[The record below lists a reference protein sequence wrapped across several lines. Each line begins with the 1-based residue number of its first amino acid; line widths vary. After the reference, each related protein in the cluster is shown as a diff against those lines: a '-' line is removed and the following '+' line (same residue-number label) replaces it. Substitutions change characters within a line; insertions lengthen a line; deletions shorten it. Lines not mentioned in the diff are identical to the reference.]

1 MGRPLHVLILED
13 SEEDT
18 QLLLLELRRIGYEV
32 EFERVDTADAMQAVL
47 TEKTWDVIL
56 SDYTMPRFSALH
68 ALEVLKASHL
78 DLPFIIISGTIGEET
93 AVAALK
99 AGAHDFLIKG
109 NFARLGSVIERE
121 LLEAETRRDRKR
133 AEEALQTSEE
143 LFGAAFQHSP
153 VGICI
158 TTLDGRLQNVS
169 QSLADML
176 GFTTTELEGKRFND
190 ITHPDDLEIGRD
202 AVSRMISGR
211 VPSVSFEKR
220 YLHKTG
226 EPVWALVSSSLL
238 RDSSGQPVHLITHI
252 LNMTERKQ
260 AEAAVL
266 EAEARYHR
274 VLDAMMEG
282 CQIIDFDWR
291 YVYVNDVVANQG
303 KHKPE
308 ELLNHTMMEIY
319 PGIENTDLFASLRQC
334 MEERTPKRMENQFV
348 FPDGSIGWFELSIQ
362 PAREGIF
369 ILSTEITERKRAA
382 EALTASEA
390 HYRMLFESN
399 PHPMWVYDLETLRFL
414 AINDAAM
421 EHYGYSHDEFL
432 SMTIKEIRP
441 VEDVPALMA
450 NLGGVQQDFNTPTT
464 WRHKKKDGAVINVEI
479 SSHVIEWN
487 ERPARLV
494 LANDITER
502 KRAADQ
508 LNYHARLLRHIN
520 DAVIATDDQLRI
532 TAWNRAAE
540 KMYGWSSNEVMG
552 RNLSEILSF
561 GLNEEQRTEAR
572 ELLQESSASRSK
584 GIHQRKDGR
593 TIYVEANTIALIDE
607 HGKMTGYVSVNR
619 DITERKRA
627 EEQTQLQL
635 QRLKSLR
642 AIDIAISS
650 SFNLSLTLD
659 ILLDQVISQLNTD
672 AAAVL
677 LLDPITKTL
686 EYAASRGFLS
696 RAIRKARV
704 RLGEGFAGRA
714 ILERR
719 TMHIPNLMETGGEF
733 TRAPLIIGEGFVDYY
748 CVPLIV
754 KGEVKGVL
762 EIFHRSVL
770 AGSPEWLDFLET
782 LAGQAAIAIDN
793 ATLFEDLQHS
803 NRELFQA
810 YDATIEGWSR
820 ALDLRDKETEGH
832 TQRVTELTVDLARK
846 FGFTEEQLITI
857 RWGALLHDI
866 GKMGVPDH
874 ILLKPAEL
882 TEEEWMRMKSH
893 PEYAYDLLKPI
904 TFLASSLDI
913 PYCHH
918 EKWDGTGYPR
928 GLKGEEIP
936 LAARLFAV
944 VDVWDAL
951 RSDRPYRPAWT
962 KDKTLEHI
970 KSLSGTHL
978 APKVVEYFLQV
989 IK

>member
-13 SEEDT
+13 SEDDT

-56 SDYTMPRFSALH
+56 SDYTMPRFSALQ

-143 LFGAAFQHSP
+143 LFGGAFQHSP

-211 VPSVSFEKR
+211 VPSVSFEKS

-303 KHKPE
+303 KHKRE

-319 PGIENTDLFASLRQC
+319 PGIENTELFASLRQC

-369 ILSTEITERKRAA
+369 ILSTEITERKR
-382 EALTASEA
+382 S
-390 HYRMLFESN
+390 
-399 PHPMWVYDLETLRFL
+399 
-414 AINDAAM
+414 
-421 EHYGYSHDEFL
+421 
-432 SMTIKEIRP
+432 
-441 VEDVPALMA
+441 
-450 NLGGVQQDFNTPTT
+450 
-464 WRHKKKDGAVINVEI
+464 
-479 SSHVIEWN
+479 
-487 ERPARLV
+487 
-494 LANDITER
+494 
-502 KRAADQ
+502 ADQ

-540 KMYGWSSNEVMG
+540 KMYGWSSKEVMG

-561 GLNEEQRTEAR
+561 GLTEEQRAEAR
-572 ELLQESSASRSK
+572 ELLQESSASRSE

-677 LLDPITKTL
+677 LLDPIT
-686 EYAASRGFLS
+686 
-696 RAIRKARV
+696 
-704 RLGEGFAGRA
+704 
-714 ILERR
+714 
-719 TMHIPNLMETGGEF
+719 
-733 TRAPLIIGEGFVDYY
+733 
-748 CVPLIV
+748 
-754 KGEVKGVL
+754 
-762 EIFHRSVL
+762 
-770 AGSPEWLDFLET
+770 
-782 LAGQAAIAIDN
+782 
-793 ATLFEDLQHS
+793 
-803 NRELFQA
+803 
-810 YDATIEGWSR
+810 
-820 ALDLRDKETEGH
+820 
-832 TQRVTELTVDLARK
+832 
-846 FGFTEEQLITI
+846 
-857 RWGALLHDI
+857 
-866 GKMGVPDH
+866 
-874 ILLKPAEL
+874 
-882 TEEEWMRMKSH
+882 
-893 PEYAYDLLKPI
+893 
-904 TFLASSLDI
+904 
-913 PYCHH
+913 
-918 EKWDGTGYPR
+918 
-928 GLKGEEIP
+928 
-936 LAARLFAV
+936 
-944 VDVWDAL
+944 
-951 RSDRPYRPAWT
+951 
-962 KDKTLEHI
+962 
-970 KSLSGTHL
+970 
-978 APKVVEYFLQV
+978 
-989 IK
+989 